1 VTPTNENMR
10 QTGIMASNTIAL
22 LAGVWLFVS
31 PWVYSASM
39 ERNAWNSW
47 IFGAVI
53 AILAAIRLGRP
64 MGTVALSWIHCL
76 LGIWMFISPWVYG
89 YATDMGRFVNSLCI
103 GVVVFV
109 AAISIAASSPHTQH
123 PVPTHN

>member
-1 VTPTNENMR
+1 MTPTTESARGNAVNV
-10 QTGIMASNTIAL
+10 SNTIAL

-31 PWVYSASM
+31 PWVYHVSM